1 MRETTN
7 QHGKRARRLDTI
19 YIGYDPRDHNASEV
33 LINSILKHA
42 SRPLNIV
49 TLNQASLRR
58 SGLYFR
64 APHMDSTVW
73 AQNPLDYMVDGFDG
87 KPLST
92 EFSFSRF
99 LVPFL
104 NQHEGFAL
112 FMDNDM
118 YFRSD
123 PCEIFDRYA
132 TEDAPAIQCVKHEF
146 EDGGKVAVKLY
157 GCPQTFYRRKN
168 WSSVMLW
175 NCAHPAHQNLTV
187 HDVST
192 KSGTWLHNLQW
203 LEDQDI
209 GAIGEEWNW
218 LPDHSSE
225 ELEAKNVHFT
235 NGGPWFKVWEPK
247 READIKYGLE
257 WEALRAELDQ
267 S

>member
-1 MRETTN
+1 MRKVIN
-7 QHGKRARRLDTI
+7 QNDKEVRKLDTI
-19 YIGYDPRDHNASEV
+19 YIGYDPRDHHASEV
-33 LINSILKHA
+33 LTDSILRHA

-49 TLNQASLRR
+49 TLNQTSLRR

-64 APHMDSTVW
+64 VPHVESTVW
-73 AQNPLDYMVDGFDG
+73 GQNKVDHMVDRFDG
-87 KPLST
+87 KPYST

-132 TEDAPAIQCVKHEF
+132 TADAPALQCVKHQF

-157 GCPQTFYRRKN
+157 GCPQTFYSRKN

-175 NCAHPAHQNLTV
+175 NCGHQAHHNLTAA
-187 HDVST
+187 DVST
-192 KSGTWLHNLQW
+192 KPGTWLHNLKW
-203 LEDQDI
+203 LEDKDI
-209 GAIGEEWNW
+209 GELPEEWNW
-218 LPDHSSE
+218 LPGHSPES
-225 ELEAKNVHFT
+225 LEAKNVHFT
-235 NGGPWFKVWEPK
+235 NGGPWFDIWEPK
-247 READIKYGLE
+247 RGIDWKYGDE
-257 WEALRAELDQ
+257 WLRLREFGYGE
-267 S
+267 